1 MNALQPGLRGEQELV
16 VEEEHTARHLG
27 SGNVFVLATPMMI
40 ALMERASV
48 AAVDH
53 LLPEGQLTVGAHV
66 DVRHLSPTPLG
77 MRVTARSELVAV
89 DGRKLTFHVEAFDE
103 EEKIGEGTHQRV
115 IVNMAH
121 FRERV
126 RAKGGD

>member
-1 MNALQPGLRGEQELV
+1 MGRLEPGLWGEEELV
-16 VEEEHTARHLG
+16 VEERHTASHLG

-53 LLPEGQLTVGAHV
+53 LLPEGQLTVGARV
-66 DVRHLSPTPLG
+66 DVRHLAPTPIG

-89 DGRKLTFHVEAFDE
+89 EGRKLTFHVEAFDE
-103 EEKIGEGTHQRV
+103 EKKIGEGTHQRV
-115 IVNMAH
+115 IVEMAR
-121 FRERV
+121 FQERV
-126 RAKGGD
+126 RTKG

>member
-1 MNALQPGLRGEQELV
+1 MGELEPGLRGEQELV
-16 VEEEHTARHLG
+16 VEEGHTARHLG

-40 ALMERASV
+40 ALMEKASV
-48 AAVDH
+48 TAVDH

-89 DGRKLTFHVEAFDE
+89 DGRKLTFYVEAFDE
-103 EEKIGEGTHQRV
+103 EGKIGEGTHQRV
-115 IVNMAH
+115 IVDVAR
-121 FRERV
+121 FWERV
-126 RAKGGD
+126 SAKGGD

>member
-1 MNALQPGLRGEQELV
+1 MSEVQPGLQGEQELL
-16 VEEEHTARHLG
+16 VEEQHTARHLG
-27 SGNVFVLATPMMI
+27 SGDVFVLATPMMI

-77 MRVTARSELVAV
+77 MKVTARSELVAV
-89 DGRKLTFHVEAFDE
+89 EGRKLTFHVEAFDE
-103 EEKIGEGTHQRV
+103 KEKVGEGTHRRV
-115 IVNMAH
+115 IVEVAR